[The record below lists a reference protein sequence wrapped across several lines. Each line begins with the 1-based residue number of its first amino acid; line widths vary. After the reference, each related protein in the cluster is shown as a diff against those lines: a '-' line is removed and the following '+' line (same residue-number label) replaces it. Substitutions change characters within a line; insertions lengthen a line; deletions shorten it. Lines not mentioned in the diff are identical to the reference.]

1 MTVFDLIDKEIADEH
16 DSLLTALSAGHVKDY
31 AEYKYICGVISGLL
45 GLKNYINSIRE
56 NLEDE
61 EIQGDEDIPQE
72 AANLLFDYEWSL
84 EKQIIVRHLEEGDA
98 VKAIDAIEDVLKGL
112 YRTQRRLVDVQSI
125 LVGYANVQA
134 QAENELQDVDISLDE
149 TPELFDSILPSEETK
164 QITEE
169 EKTND

>member
-1 MTVFDLIDKEIADEH
+1 MEVKMQYVVDL
-16 DSLLTALSAGHVKDY
+16 
-31 AEYKYICGVISGLL
+31 
-45 GLKNYINSIRE
+45 
-56 NLEDE
+56 
-61 EIQGDEDIPQE
+61 EDIPQE

-98 VKAIDAIEDVLKGL
+98 VKAIEAIESVLKDL

-125 LVGYANVQA
+125 LAGYANVQA
-134 QAENELQDVDISLDE
+134 QAENELQDVDINLDE